1 MNSLKTEKTR
11 ILQNSVEFCKIR
23 AFSTTKNPAE
33 TKGSAGQI
41 IGRNNRGCGIFTD
54 SYRFRQQTTL
64 GLSVGGD
71 SACEILL
78 VYGVHYLRRN
88 ARFNICTFLPFLIL
102 QCTRCAIAA
111 CVHQFSPMYLE
122 MTSPISSSIWR
133 LHGRFAPL
141 GERRNTYAPSSRS
154 SMET

>member
-1 MNSLKTEKTR
+1 MNSLKTEKAR
-11 ILQNSVEFCKIR
+11 ILQNSSEFCKIR

-54 SYRFRQQTTL
+54 SYRFRRQTTL

-88 ARFNICTFLPFLIL
+88 ARFNICTFLPFLIFAVSDGRPAGPARHVAEVRPASL
-102 QCTRCAIAA
+102 RQIVPVGTAVFCWPAYSRRAAIE
-111 CVHQFSPMYLE
+111 S
-122 MTSPISSSIWR
+122 
-133 LHGRFAPL
+133 
-141 GERRNTYAPSSRS
+141 
-154 SMET
+154 